1 MSRNDCGHEQQ
12 LGIGVG
18 RQLEPRDAAA
28 ALHAVP
34 GLVEDN
40 KAGLLEANRNCD
52 LANRSGES
60 ESGVRFVYV
69 TC

>member
-1 MSRNDCGHEQQ
+1 MTALVPPTSS
-12 LGIGVG
+12 
-18 RQLEPRDAAA
+18 AAPMP
-28 ALHAVP
+28 AVP